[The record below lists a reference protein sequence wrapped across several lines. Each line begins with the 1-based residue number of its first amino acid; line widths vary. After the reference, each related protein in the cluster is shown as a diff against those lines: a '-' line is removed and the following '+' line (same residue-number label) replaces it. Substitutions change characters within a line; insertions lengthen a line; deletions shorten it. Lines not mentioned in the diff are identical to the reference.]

1 MNSREHNVK
10 KILNMKTIT
19 RKYASVVRI
28 HFNYKFDNNS
38 NPVYIINHSFLPI
51 QCTDGVSSKRLRHT
65 VQNFF
70 LCVVGSDQQCATGF

>member
-1 MNSREHNVK
+1 MSYEV
-10 KILNMKTIT
+10 ILIT
-19 RKYASVVRI
+19 NFVVFRI
-28 HFNYKFDNNS
+28 HFILIYMNNIL
-38 NPVYIINHSFLPI
+38 IILNHLPI